1 MKAVIVDCFKS
12 ETLRYVFLRYVTY
25 AIQFVITILLAKKLG
40 ENSFGIYSFILL
52 FQQYASYAN
61 LGVNE
66 SLNVEYAKYYSKS
79 EVLSHSI
86 WGASWLI
93 STFLSVLLIL
103 IGYVF
108 FLIYPNFGS
117 SYDIQKY
124 AILLLIYCSLTNQNK
139 IYITYYKLHGQLWK
153 LNVQQ
158 LLPNILLFCLIF
170 LFSKVNISLILI
182 ALIFGNFISLI
193 IFRINMPG
201 LMTWSTKIVIYVRL
215 VSKGISL
222 LLYNMSFYFI
232 TLTASSLVSYYY
244 SVRDFGEYSLANSIS
259 NAVTMAGGAFLF
271 IFYPKMI
278 SKFST
283 KNREDHRLFIERIRY
298 INSSCWY
305 NSS

>member
-108 FLIYPNFGS
+108 FLI
-117 SYDIQKY
+117 
-124 AILLLIYCSLTNQNK
+124 
-139 IYITYYKLHGQLWK
+139 
-153 LNVQQ
+153 
-158 LLPNILLFCLIF
+158 
-170 LFSKVNISLILI
+170 FSGT
-182 ALIFGNFISLI
+182 F
-193 IFRINMPG
+193 
-201 LMTWSTKIVIYVRL
+201 
-215 VSKGISL
+215 
-222 LLYNMSFYFI
+222 
-232 TLTASSLVSYYY
+232 
-244 SVRDFGEYSLANSIS
+244 
-259 NAVTMAGGAFLF
+259 
-271 IFYPKMI
+271 MI
-278 SKFST
+278 DSAADK
-283 KNREDHRLFIERIRY
+283 KRIERKMKCVAAFMGFREE
-298 INSSCWY
+298 
-305 NSS
+305 